1 MQLCYLLNTRAN
13 LYSCTLFGIINF
25 SIAVVKVLHTTCGC
39 YNSKSSCHYLHLMSL
54 MDVEFILHMAAWLVI
69 CLVTFCHIGNLVIL
83 TPNVSLLC
91 TSGNVPSIYIVYVV
105 NNNNDS
111 NMQVFSNCY
120 LSNEPWLTTTNSNIV
135 CMLKAGCMMGKQI
148 CKNLRV

>member
-1 MQLCYLLNTRAN
+1 MVATIASLVSLLT
-13 LYSCTLFGIINF
+13 SHVFD
-25 SIAVVKVLHTTCGC
+25 GC
-39 YNSKSSCHYLHLMSL
+39 R
-54 MDVEFILHMAAWLVI
+54 FILHMAAWLVI
-69 CLVTFCHIGNLVIL
+69 CLVAFCHIGNLVIL
-83 TPNVSLLC
+83 TPNVGLLC

-135 CMLKAGCMMGKQI
+135 CRLKAGCMMGKQI
-148 CKNLRV
+148 CKNLHV